1 MITPS
6 RRLLPIGTAR
16 PSDVPMLLKMTEL
29 DTDRLLLR
37 EFRPTDAP
45 DIAGWDHVI
54 RADSFLEFCFQ
65 SYREWGMGPWAMVH
79 KQSGAIV
86 GNCGFCSI
94 RYDRSLQTLEYCG
107 EVNYYVAPQQR
118 GKGLATEAL
127 RAVLHFGFA
136 SIRLTRIQGRCPP
149 TNLASERVMLKA
161 GLKFERMIAAVAGG
175 SPDEKLFAITRE
187 NFQKRSLSASSS
199 SSLPPNNSA

>member
-1 MITPS
+1 
-6 RRLLPIGTAR
+6 
-16 PSDVPMLLKMTEL
+16 MLLKMTQL

-37 EFRPTDAP
+37 EFRQTDAP
-45 DIAGWDHVI
+45 DISCWDQVI
-54 RADSFLEFCFQ
+54 CADSFLGFCFQ
-65 SYREWGMGPWAMVH
+65 SYREWGMGPWAMVQ

-86 GNCGFCSI
+86 GNCGFCKI

-107 EVNYYVAPQQR
+107 EVNYYVAPQYR
-118 GKGLATEAL
+118 STGLATEAL
-127 RAVLHFGFA
+127 RAVLHFGFT

-161 GLKFERMIAAVAGG
+161 GLKFERMIAAAAVG

-187 NFQKRSLSASSS
+187 NLQKLSASSS
-199 SSLPPNNSA
+199 PPNKSA